1 MYFLENLNC
10 THLHPGV
17 SERSCKTIDILWN
30 WKTFFLHHL
39 CISQRYFGSC
49 RDWTCQ
55 KPTWENWWKN
65 KLPGYNPKHCFPVRW
80 EIWKGMWEL
89 WVFSSLWWYR
99 PNRRRE
105 LYRLVIFRESL
116 LFTYNWLKNL
126 KYSVIHISTHPSKEL
141 CSKMALGEVGVSL
154 PWWCHALV
162 LPAPGSWGHFLNL
175 IIFKPEVPALGL
187 LYPPSSVPSVPS
199 QIEYLLT

>member
-1 MYFLENLNC
+1 MIIWNILSKNQIHWEISSNFVTFLENLNC

-17 SERSCKTIDILWN
+17 SVKSCKTIDILWN

-39 CISQRYFGSC
+39 YISQHYFGSC

-99 PNRRRE
+99 PNHRRE
-105 LYRLVIFRESL
+105 LYRVVIFRDSL
-116 LFTYNWLKNL
+116 FFTNNGLKNL
-126 KYSVIHISTHPSKEL
+126 NCQIIWWTRDKMGPSEN
-141 CSKMALGEVGVSL
+141 C
-154 PWWCHALV
+154 
-162 LPAPGSWGHFLNL
+162 
-175 IIFKPEVPALGL
+175 
-187 LYPPSSVPSVPS
+187 
-199 QIEYLLT
+199 

>member
-1 MYFLENLNC
+1 MWLIWNFLSKNQIHWEISSNFVTFLENLNC

-65 KLPGYNPKHCFPVRW
+65 KPPGYNPKHCFPVRW
-80 EIWKGMWEL
+80 EIWKGTWGL
-89 WVFSSLWWYR
+89 WVFSSLWWCQ

-105 LYRLVIFRESL
+105 LYRLVIFRDSL
-116 LFTYNWLKNL
+116 LFIYNWLK
-126 KYSVIHISTHPSKEL
+126 KFEL
-141 CSKMALGEVGVSL
+141 SNYLIK
-154 PWWCHALV
+154 PWQNGTFW
-162 LPAPGSWGHFLNL
+162 
-175 IIFKPEVPALGL
+175 K
-187 LYPPSSVPSVPS
+187 
-199 QIEYLLT
+199 LLTCKIDDSFAFGLHWQCTYGNISIL